1 MTAVLPAL
9 AAAVLPAPGG
19 VLVGRRHGR
28 VLHVAAPGPRGL
40 TPGGRLRRSV
50 RPVCGQ
56 SAPAWPTATTD
67 GRPLCARCQRSLAPQ
82 LGADPQR
89 LAGLLPA
96 GTLEQALATAPDDR
110 TLHLVTLAVLALPGA
125 QMARMT
131 PLVRAAR
138 QRLAAGTAQLTAADR
153 LGWQPR
159 TQPAARFPRR
169 VR

>member
-9 AAAVLPAPGG
+9 AAAALPAGTG

-28 VLHVAAPGPRGL
+28 VLHVATPGPRGL
-40 TPGGRLRRSV
+40 TPGGRLRRTV

-56 SAPAWPTATTD
+56 AAPAWPTASTD
-67 GRPLCARCQRSLAPQ
+67 GRPLCARCQRTLAPQ

-89 LAGLLPA
+89 LATLLPT
-96 GTLEQALATAPDDR
+96 GTLEQVLATAPDSG
-110 TLHLVTLAVLALPGA
+110 TLHAATLAALALPGA
-125 QMARMT
+125 QMARLT

-138 QRLAAGTAQLTAADR
+138 ERLAATGSGLTDGDR
-153 LGWQPR
+153 LGWTGR